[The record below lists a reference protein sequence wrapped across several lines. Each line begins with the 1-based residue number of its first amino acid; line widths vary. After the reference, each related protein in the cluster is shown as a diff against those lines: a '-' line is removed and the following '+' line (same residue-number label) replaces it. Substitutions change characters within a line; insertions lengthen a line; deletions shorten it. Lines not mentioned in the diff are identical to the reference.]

1 MLRTLFSFPGGIKPD
16 PHKEA
21 SARTPIAPVPLPER
35 LVLPLRQ
42 SAGIAPLPTVRVG
55 ERVKKGQVV
64 AAAEQWISASLH
76 APTSGKVADIGNYP
90 LAHPSGLPAP
100 AIVIE
105 ADGLDEWQERQPLD
119 WQNLAPQAV
128 LRYLQQSGVVG
139 LGGAVFPSHVK
150 LDTEARI
157 EELIINGAE
166 CEPYIT
172 CDDRLMRER
181 AAEIVSG
188 IALLRDLTGARQTLI
203 AIENNKPEAIRAMRG
218 AISEHRENFAVITLP
233 TRYPAG
239 SLRQLVYALTGK
251 RAPSNVLPTAMNVQC
266 FNVATVHSIWRA
278 TAHGEPVVRRVVT
291 VSGNVRAPKNWEA
304 PIGMS
309 MTALLQLSEP
319 FSDTDG
325 LIVGGPMMG
334 LSLPLTN
341 APITKGS
348 NCLIARS
355 PRIFPPRPPESP
367 CIRCTACAQACP
379 QGLQPFELYWWSRAR
394 NFDKAA
400 DYALAECIECGCCA
414 YVCPAAIPLVHY
426 FRFAKGELAAAA
438 REQKMAD
445 SAKSRF
451 EFRQFRAE
459 REKAEKAEKLAK
471 AAAAQAAKQ
480 ALAAATKS
488 ATFEEQA
495 QNAVASSQEER
506 H

>member
-1 MLRTLFSFPGGIKPD
+1 MMRTLFSFPGGVKPD
-16 PHKEA
+16 PNKEA
-21 SARTPIAPVPLPER
+21 SARAFIASAPLPER
-35 LVLPLRQ
+35 LVLPLKQ
-42 SAGIAPLPTVRVG
+42 SAGVAPLPCVRVG
-55 ERVKKGQVV
+55 ERVKKGQIIAV
-64 AAAEQWISASLH
+64 AEAWISVSLH
-76 APTSGKVADIGNYP
+76 APTSGKVTDIGAHP

-105 ADGLDEWQERQPLD
+105 ADGEDAWRERQPLD
-119 WQNLAPQAV
+119 WQGLAPREVQC
-128 LRYLQQSGVVG
+128 YLQQSGVVG
-139 LGGAVFPSHVK
+139 LGGAVFPSHAK
-150 LDTEARI
+150 LGGDTPT

-181 AAEIVSG
+181 ADEIISG
-188 IALLRDLTGARQTLI
+188 VALLRDLTGARQCLI
-203 AIENNKPEAIRAMRG
+203 AVENNKPEAIRALRG
-218 AISEHRENFAVITLP
+218 AIGKHREDFVVVTLP
-233 TRYPAG
+233 ARYPAG
-239 SLRQLVYALTGK
+239 SLRQLIYALTGK
-251 RAPSNVLPTAMNVQC
+251 HAPVNVLPAALGVQC

-278 TAHGEPVVRRVVT
+278 VAHGEPVVRRVVT

-309 MTALLQLSEP
+309 MNALLQLSEP
-319 FSDTDG
+319 LDDTDG

-355 PRIFPPRPPESP
+355 PRLFPPRPPESP

-394 NFDKAA
+394 NFDRAA
-400 DYALAECIECGCCA
+400 EHALAECIECGCCA

-438 REQKMAD
+438 RERQMAD
-445 SAKSRF
+445 GARDRF

-459 REKAEKAEKLAK
+459 REKAEKQAK
-471 AAAAQAAKQ
+471 TAAAKQ
-480 ALAAATKS
+480 AAVMSAAAAPSEKPAPTPPS
-488 ATFEEQA
+488 EP
-495 QNAVASSQEER
+495 
-506 H
+506 